1 MRRFQQVWGK
11 LINQGCASSR
21 KKSLQSMTL
30 IQICRD
36 FDLKPNHE
44 DPESMIPNRSSAR
57 TASISKDRAGSVPGG
72 DFDHDHCEPQPVATM
87 QRYVIDRQ
95 IGKGGMGLV
104 YHAYDSIFDR
114 EVAIKVL
121 LKNYQGRDEARQRF
135 FQEAR
140 TTARLQ
146 HPGIVSVYDMGIS
159 DDGQPFFAMKL
170 VEGRTLSELMKTEN
184 KTQLQHSRLL
194 DVFARVCQTIA
205 YAHAHQTVHLDIK
218 PSNVMVGA
226 YGEVHVMDWGL
237 SRQMGKSPIEL
248 TPISPAAVENIS
260 DEQLSMILSN
270 SKIIGTPSYMAPEQ
284 ARGHHISVRSDVFGL
299 GALLCEILTG
309 KPPYEGSSFRR
320 IYRRAARGSIHKT
333 YQRLDACDADPAI
346 IALAKRCLAPN
357 ERDRP
362 ADAGTIAAQITAY
375 VESSMERAQ
384 RDLCRFFE
392 LSMDLFCIA
401 SLDGYF
407 KRVNSNFSRVLG
419 YSDSELISKPFIEF
433 IHPDDI
439 RQTIQA
445 ISTLAQGDS
454 IAAFCNRYRD
464 SGGNYRWFQWN
475 AKSIPQDNTI
485 FAVAR
490 VIDPPDD

>member
-1 MRRFQQVWGK
+1 
-11 LINQGCASSR
+11 
-21 KKSLQSMTL
+21 MTL
-30 IQICRD
+30 IQLCGD
-36 FDLKPNHE
+36 VALEPNHE
-44 DPESMIPNRSSAR
+44 DPESMIPDRSSAP
-57 TASISKDRAGSVPGG
+57 TASISKDRVESEAAG
-72 DFDHDHCEPQPVATM
+72 DFDHDDCQEQSIAQM
-87 QRYVIDRQ
+87 ERYAIDKQ

-104 YHAYDSIFDR
+104 YHAYDSTFDR

-121 LKNYQGRDEARQRF
+121 LKNYQGRDEACQRF

-184 KTQLQHSRLL
+184 KTQLQYSRLL

-205 YAHAHQTVHLDIK
+205 YAHSHQTVHLDIK

-237 SRQMGKSPIEL
+237 SRQLGKSPIEL
-248 TPISPAAVENIS
+248 TPICPAAVEHIS

-320 IYRRAARGSIHKT
+320 IYRRAARGSLDKT

-346 IALAKRCLAPN
+346 IALAKRCLAREEN
-357 ERDRP
+357 ARP
-362 ADAGTIAAQITAY
+362 ADAGTIATQITTY
-375 VESSMERAQ
+375 LESSKERAE

-433 IHPDDI
+433 LHPDDVQ
-439 RQTIQA
+439 QTIRA
-445 ISTLAQGDS
+445 IGTLAQGDS

-464 SGGNYRWFQWN
+464 SGGNYRWIQWN

-490 VIDPPDD
+490 VVDGPDG